1 MWTLR
6 AADAQD
12 DAPCLATRLGVS
24 IGVSTGVSTGTIQLS
39 SIAGLWPEGSRVHL
53 LVREATSLVPPP
65 PQQQQQQVIL
75 DMGERVTCEL
85 YCRCLALA
93 HAQPS
98 GCLAALLR
106 LGDDARAGKE
116 RNALSAQQLSSA
128 VVSSAVQSSAVV
140 SAKDTS
146 APPTRRA
153 QMVANSAVVNSAAV
167 SAKDT
172 SASPTRRAQMVAAA
186 FRRIDTNGD
195 GHLSRAEVIV
205 ACRTDAEVRALLGL
219 PQHIRQEDGTREAF
233 ERVFQRF
240 DADDS
245 KGIEMDEFMR
255 VFADEGRIKSL
266 EALDA
271 MLAQPELTETSA
283 SSTSSARAPSVV
295 RPRDP
300 PSVGCSQQ

>member
-75 DMGERVTCEL
+75 DLGERVTCEL

-116 RNALSAQQLSSA
+116 RNALSAQQLCSA
-128 VVSSAVQSSAVV
+128 VVDGAVMSSAVV
-140 SAKDTS
+140 SAMDTS
-146 APPTRRA
+146 APP
-153 QMVANSAVVNSAAV
+153 
-167 SAKDT
+167 
-172 SASPTRRAQMVAAA
+172 ASPTRRAQM
-186 FRRIDTNGD
+186 T
-195 GHLSRAEVIV
+195 S
-205 ACRTDAEVRALLGL
+205 T
-219 PQHIRQEDGTREAF
+219 
-233 ERVFQRF
+233 
-240 DADDS
+240 
-245 KGIEMDEFMR
+245 
-255 VFADEGRIKSL
+255 
-266 EALDA
+266 
-271 MLAQPELTETSA
+271 TSA
-283 SSTSSARAPSVV
+283 RAPSVVDGAVMSSAVVSAMDTSARAPSVV

-300 PSVGCSQQ
+300 PPTGCSQQ

>member
-1 MWTLR
+1 
-6 AADAQD
+6 
-12 DAPCLATRLGVS
+12 
-24 IGVSTGVSTGTIQLS
+24 
-39 SIAGLWPEGSRVHL
+39 
-53 LVREATSLVPPP
+53 
-65 PQQQQQQVIL
+65 
-75 DMGERVTCEL
+75 MGERATCEL

-98 GCLAALLR
+98 GCLTALLR

-128 VVSSAVQSSAVV
+128 VVNRAVVSSAVV
-140 SAKDTS
+140 S
-146 APPTRRA
+146 
-153 QMVANSAVVNSAAV
+153 SAAV

-195 GHLSRAEVIV
+195 GHLSRAEVII

-240 DADDS
+240 DVDDS

-271 MLAQPELTETSA
+271 MLAQPELTSA

-300 PSVGCSQQ
+300 PSIGCSQQ

>member
-24 IGVSTGVSTGTIQLS
+24 TGVRTGVSTGTIQLS

-65 PQQQQQQVIL
+65 PPQQQQQVIL

-146 APPTRRA
+146 A
-153 QMVANSAVVNSAAV
+153 
-167 SAKDT
+167 
-172 SASPTRRAQMVAAA
+172 SPTRRAQMVAAA

-240 DADDS
+240 DVDDS
-245 KGIEMDEFMR
+245 KGIELDEFMR

>member
-1 MWTLR
+1 MWTRR

-12 DAPCLATRLGVS
+12 DATSLATRLGM
-24 IGVSTGVSTGTIQLS
+24 STGTIELS

-53 LVREATSLVPPP
+53 LVREAASLVPQQQPQ
-65 PQQQQQQVIL
+65 QQQQQQVIL
-75 DMGERVTCEL
+75 DMGERATCEL

-98 GCLAALLR
+98 GCLTALLR

-128 VVSSAVQSSAVV
+128 VVNRAVVSSAVV
-140 SAKDTS
+140 S
-146 APPTRRA
+146 
-153 QMVANSAVVNSAAV
+153 SAAV

-195 GHLSRAEVIV
+195 GHLSRAEVII
-205 ACRTDAEVRALLGL
+205 ACRTDAEVRALLLGRLAAACKCSPRRPLLSPQVRALLGL

-240 DADDS
+240 DVDDS

-271 MLAQPELTETSA
+271 MLAQPELTSA

-300 PSVGCSQQ
+300 PSIGCSQQ